1 MCDYKIR
8 LRMAEVKEFVE
19 RASACDFDID
29 VSYNHLTVDAKSIL
43 GVLALDLKQI
53 LTVRCN
59 GYNEDFAQYLNTK
72 YAMAC

>member
-1 MCDYKIR
+1 MMDYKIR
-8 LRMAEVKEFVE
+8 LRMGEVKEFVE

-59 GYNEDFAQYLNTK
+59 GYNAEFADYLNTK